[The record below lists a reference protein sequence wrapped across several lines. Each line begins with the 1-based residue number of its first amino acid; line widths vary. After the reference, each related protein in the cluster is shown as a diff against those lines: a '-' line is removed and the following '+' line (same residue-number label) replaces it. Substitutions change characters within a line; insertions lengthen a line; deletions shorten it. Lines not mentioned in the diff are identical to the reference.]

1 MFFFDHQR
9 PPERVEDEIS
19 ESEWV
24 LRAKTGEEE
33 AFVRLA
39 KRYETKVWAT
49 ASRFARSRPE
59 LEDLVQD
66 LFVRVW
72 RGLPSYRSDAPFEHW
87 LMSVAVRGCY
97 DFLRRQ
103 RRRRE
108 VEMLRDPLEGRETPD
123 EAAERIGR
131 RREASETVALLLAR
145 LAPKDQLLVTLL
157 ELEGRSVRETAAL
170 TGLSE
175 SNVKVRAHR
184 ARKKMK
190 EDFERLNLDR

>member
-9 PPERVEDEIS
+9 PLERVEDEIS

-108 VEMLRDPLEGRETPD
+108 VEMLRDPLEGREAPD

-145 LAPKDQLLVTLL
+145 LAPKDQILVTLL